1 MILKGKNAIIT
12 GANRGIG
19 LATVKKF
26 AQEGCNVW
34 ACARTQND
42 EFESALQGLA
52 SQYGVYIR
60 PVCFELREGCSEGN
74 CGREEKC

>member
-42 EFESALQGLA
+42 EFESALH
-52 SQYGVYIR
+52 
-60 PVCFELREGCSEGN
+60 
-74 CGREEKC
+74 

>member
-26 AQEGCNVW
+26 AQEGSMFGHV
-34 ACARTQND
+34 Q
-42 EFESALQGLA
+42 
-52 SQYGVYIR
+52 
-60 PVCFELREGCSEGN
+60 ELRMMSLRVRCRGLPHNMEYILDQYVSN
-74 CGREEKC
+74 

>member
-42 EFESALQGLA
+42 EFESVAGACLTIW
-52 SQYGVYIR
+52 SIY
-60 PVCFELREGCSEGN
+60 
-74 CGREEKC
+74 